1 VPALLILL
9 LGCGLFFRFHNL
21 DKKFY
26 WEDEAWTSL
35 VLAGFM
41 AADVRSE
48 VLGADQLTFHALQR
62 FHHVGGNP
70 GIVRVLVAKAADPQ
84 HPPLYFVSLWLW
96 AHVFGD
102 SISSL
107 RSFSAV
113 ISVFAFP
120 CLYWLCLELFGS
132 PVVGSIAVA
141 LLAVSPLH
149 TLFAQEARPYALLTV
164 VILLSSAALLRAVR
178 LGSRPAWI
186 LYGATVM
193 AGLYVHTLFIFPL
206 LSHTLYIALRRSDPL
221 RPFWLDDDLRSL
233 FTWALIGVATFLPW
247 MIPIVVALPVV
258 SETMA
263 WMRVPMSMP
272 ALAQS
277 MAFNLSSVFVD
288 TYALLSLSR
297 APSVATRAMATGV
310 TALILATVAYSLYVV
325 CRETD
330 KRVWMFIVTLAG
342 FMPVALLVADI
353 VAGGGRSA
361 VARFAWPLYV
371 GAGLSVSFLFATRL
385 YSASTAQ
392 RWVFRVWMLAIVM
405 AGIVTCLISSQADY
419 WWNKGFR
426 ELPQIAR
433 IVNHANHAQ
442 RALVISDVGGA
453 NLGKILSL
461 SYAVKPD
468 VGLQMLPDATVA
480 KHVQQIPTWI
490 RRALDLPAPTPVPDT
505 GATGLVTALHRYRD
519 VFVVDYSRSVVT
531 TVQKQGIGVVVS
543 CPTER
548 LWRVTREPAGMD
560 PAASCEAE

>member
-1 VPALLILL
+1 
-9 LGCGLFFRFHNL
+9 
-21 DKKFY
+21 
-26 WEDEAWTSL
+26 
-35 VLAGFM
+35 
-41 AADVRSE
+41 
-48 VLGADQLTFHALQR
+48 
-62 FHHVGGNP
+62 
-70 GIVRVLVAKAADPQ
+70 
-84 HPPLYFVSLWLW
+84 
-96 AHVFGD
+96 
-102 SISSL
+102 
-107 RSFSAV
+107 
-113 ISVFAFP
+113 
-120 CLYWLCLELFGS
+120 
-132 PVVGSIAVA
+132 
-141 LLAVSPLH
+141 
-149 TLFAQEARPYALLTV
+149 
-164 VILLSSAALLRAVR
+164 
-178 LGSRPAWI
+178 
-186 LYGATVM
+186 
-193 AGLYVHTLFIFPL
+193 
-206 LSHTLYIALRRSDPL
+206 
-221 RPFWLDDDLRSL
+221 
-233 FTWALIGVATFLPW
+233 
-247 MIPIVVALPVV
+247 
-258 SETMA
+258 
-263 WMRVPMSMP
+263 MSMP

-288 TYALLSLSR
+288 TYALLPLSS

-310 TALILATVAYSLYVV
+310 TVLILATVAYSLYVV

-361 VARFAWPLYV
+361 VARFAWPLYL

-405 AGIVTCLISSQADY
+405 AGLVTCLISSQADY

-433 IVNHANHAQ
+433 IVNHAQ

-468 VGLQMLPDATVA
+468 VGLRMLPDATVA

-490 RRALDLPAPTPVPDT
+490 RRALDLPAPTPVTDT

-548 LWRVTREPAGMD
+548 LWRVTREPAGID